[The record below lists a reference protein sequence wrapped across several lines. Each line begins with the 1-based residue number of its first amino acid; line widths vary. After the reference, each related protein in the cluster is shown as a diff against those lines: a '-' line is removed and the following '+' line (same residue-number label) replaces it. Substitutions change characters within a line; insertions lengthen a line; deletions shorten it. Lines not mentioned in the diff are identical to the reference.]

1 MVGTPTDNQYR
12 ETERTYHQANFGV
25 VEIDWSGDDT
35 ALGLRIQD
43 LENQTRIQKRIAL
56 SELQPAR

>member
-12 ETERTYHQANFGV
+12 ETEPTYRQADFGV

-43 LENQTRIQKRIAL
+43 LENRTHIQKRIAL
-56 SELQPAR
+56 SKLQPAP